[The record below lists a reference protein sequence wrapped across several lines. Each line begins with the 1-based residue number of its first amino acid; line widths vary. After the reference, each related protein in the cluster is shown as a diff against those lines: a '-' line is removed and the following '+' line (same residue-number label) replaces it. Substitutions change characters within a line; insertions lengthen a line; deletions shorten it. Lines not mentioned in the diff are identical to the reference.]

1 MRAKVQNDPTFVSD
15 CRRFTFAM
23 YIYIYFF
30 FVKHPQQFSAAQKNH
45 LISSIY
51 VWIKTNYSVLCKG
64 LIHW

>member
-1 MRAKVQNDPTFVSD
+1 MIPLLFRIVDVLRLQ
-15 CRRFTFAM
+15 C
-23 YIYIYFF
+23 IYIYFF